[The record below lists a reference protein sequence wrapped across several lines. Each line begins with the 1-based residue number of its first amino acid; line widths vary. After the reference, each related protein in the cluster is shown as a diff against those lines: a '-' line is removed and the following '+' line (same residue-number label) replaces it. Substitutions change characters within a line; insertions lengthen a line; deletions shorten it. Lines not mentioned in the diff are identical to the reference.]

1 MINLKGYNF
10 LFGKKAVSPV
20 IGTILMV
27 AVTVIMAAIVG
38 GFVYQTA
45 RPKVP
50 PAISTSLADDPLLA
64 VNTDNY
70 SVNGGTATPLGASS
84 NVTIGNRVA
93 KLYFEGG
100 MNIAIAELSALVTY
114 TTNNGTSGVEVTAIL
129 DGVYWDDAA
138 TVSSNSSAY
147 GSTGDLMERGSTNSK
162 LWLIWADNDG
172 SSDITP
178 GDRLD
183 FYETDGTASG
193 GNGVKDGRDFTVKI
207 LHKATQA
214 FVADHTI
221 RVY

>member
-50 PAISTSLADDPLLA
+50 PAMSSSLADDPRQA
-64 VNTDNY
+64 V
-70 SVNGGTATPLGASS
+70 GGAGDQR
-84 NVTIGNRVA
+84 IA
-93 KLYFEGG
+93 KLSWEGG
-100 MNIAIAELSALVTY
+100 KNLLLTEVRALVTY
-114 TTNNGTSGVEVTAIL
+114 TDNASAEQTVVQNATSWSEASGGAPMDTNKIELQWVDS
-129 DGVYWDDAA
+129 
-138 TVSSNSSAY
+138 
-147 GSTGDLMERGSTNSK
+147 
-162 LWLIWADNDG
+162 DG
-172 SSDITP
+172 SDDISP

-183 FYETDGTASG
+183 FYEGTAATAV
-193 GNGVKDGRDFTVKI
+193 VKANRDFTVKI
-207 LHKATQA
+207 IHIPTEAL
-214 FVADHTI
+214 VADYTI

>member
-10 LFGKKAVSPV
+10 LFGEKAVSPV

-50 PAISTSLADDPLLA
+50 PSMSSSLADDSL
-64 VNTDNY
+64 
-70 SVNGGTATPLGASS
+70 
-84 NVTIGNRVA
+84 VA
-93 KLYFEGG
+93 
-100 MNIAIAELSALVTY
+100 
-114 TTNNGTSGVEVTAIL
+114 TNNGTSRIAKLYWEGGKSIDESEFMCLVTYYDSAGTERTVIQDGASWSTTANGTAMKQGATDRIL
-129 DGVYWDDAA
+129 VHWVDSD
-138 TVSSNSSAY
+138 SSLDV
-147 GSTGDLMERGSTNSK
+147 G
-162 LWLIWADNDG
+162 
-172 SSDITP
+172 P

-183 FYETDGTASG
+183 FYEDDTDATTK
-193 GNGVKDGRDFTVKI
+193 VKRNSDFSVKV
-207 LHKATQA
+207 LHKSTEA

>member
-45 RPKVP
+45 RPKIP
-50 PAISTSLADDPLLA
+50 PAVSTSLADDPLVA
-64 VNTDNY
+64 VSSSYDP
-70 SVNGGTATPLGASS
+70 GTLTYGR
-84 NVTIGNRVA
+84 RVA

-100 MNIAIAELSALVTY
+100 QNIAPAELSTMVTY
-114 TTNNGTSGVEVTAIL
+114 MTDNTTAPVETIAIL
-129 DGVYWDDAA
+129 DGASWL
-138 TVSSNSSAY
+138 NSSGVAVAKP
-147 GSTGDLMERGSTNSK
+147 GTLMLVSGTSGLLWMQFVDSDTSGDV
-162 LWLIWADNDG
+162 
-172 SSDITP
+172 TP

-183 FYETDGTASG
+183 FFETDGHTG
-193 GNGVKDGRDFTVKI
+193 GEGVQPGTDFTVKI

>member
-27 AVTVIMAAIVG
+27 AVTVIMAAVVG

-45 RPKVP
+45 RPKIP
-50 PAISTSLADDPLLA
+50 PAVSTSLADDPLVA
-64 VNTDNY
+64 VNANAGDA
-70 SVNGGTATPLGASS
+70 ATPEVGS
-84 NVTIGNRVA
+84 RVA

-100 MNIAIAELSALVTY
+100 QNIAIAELSALVTF
-114 TTNNGTSGVEVTAIL
+114 TTNNSTAPEVTAIL
-129 DGVYWDDAA
+129 DGVYWDDNITAHA
-138 TVSSNSSAY
+138 TLQ
-147 GSTGDLMERGSTNSK
+147 GRLMKIGTADAK
-162 LWLIWADNDG
+162 LWLVWADNDG
-172 SSDITP
+172 SLDITP

-183 FYETDGTASG
+183 FYETDGVAAG
-193 GNGVKDGRDFTVKI
+193 EGVKAGRDFTVKI

>member
-27 AVTVIMAAIVG
+27 AITVIMAAIVG

-50 PAISTSLADDPLLA
+50 PSMSSSLADDST
-64 VNTDNY
+64 VG
-70 SVNGGTATPLGASS
+70 VGASS
-84 NVTIGNRVA
+84 STGNETRVA
-93 KLYFEGG
+93 KLYWEGG
-100 MNIAIAELSALVTY
+100 KSIAANEFNLIVTY
-114 TTNNGTSGVEVTAIL
+114 TADNTSDTEVTL
-129 DGVYWDDAA
+129 TQDGSLWSKN
-138 TVSSNSSAY
+138 TY
-147 GSTGDLMERGSTNSK
+147 GSEMLSGNLKVKWVDS
-162 LWLIWADNDG
+162 DG
-172 SSDITP
+172 SNDISP

-183 FYETDGTASG
+183 FFQAGATATA
-193 GNGVKDGRDFTVKI
+193 GNTNSVHPNKDFTVKV
-207 LHKATQA
+207 LHKATEA

>member
-20 IGTILMV
+20 IGVILMV

-50 PAISTSLADDPLLA
+50 PSMSSSLADDSTA
-64 VNTDNY
+64 GV
-70 SVNGGTATPLGASS
+70 GTGTSR
-84 NVTIGNRVA
+84 IA
-93 KLYFEGG
+93 KLYWEGG
-100 MNIAIAELSALVTY
+100 KSIDKSEFMCLVTY
-114 TTNNGTSGVEVTAIL
+114 IDSAGTEQTVTEDGADWGTSENATTL
-129 DGVYWDDAA
+129 AA
-138 TVSSNSSAY
+138 HGLV
-147 GSTGDLMERGSTNSK
+147 MEADRIK
-162 LWLIWADNDG
+162 LLFVDSDG
-172 SSDITP
+172 SGDVGP

-183 FYETDGTASG
+183 FYEDSNATAKLTANKDFS
-193 GNGVKDGRDFTVKI
+193 VKV
-207 LHKATQA
+207 LHKSSEA